1 MIIKETSHGVKE
13 ISEQMRRHVGANIE
27 TLQLTKRL
35 RHTEQTNID
44 EMMKCRIFCP
54 WLKSP
59 GTIYFEIIR
68 ILLTFLRLYVII
80 LLIKNRR

>member
-13 ISEQMRRHVGANIE
+13 ISEQMRRHIGANIE

-44 EMMKCRIFCP
+44 EMQN
-54 WLKSP
+54 
-59 GTIYFEIIR
+59 
-68 ILLTFLRLYVII
+68 FLSLAYYAGDN
-80 LLIKNRR
+80 LF